1 MDCRAVERNL
11 SLFVDGELEPKAR
24 LSVEVHLRGCAR
36 CQAAHRQI
44 SSIKECLGRTR
55 RQVSAPEDFGIAV
68 QSRLRQLESRTFLVG
83 ERSSFKLR
91 RTMMITAVGAALLI
105 AAGLFALLAL
115 VRQAQEPAVTQ
126 LAGLGSGMS
135 TRGLIGSRNPTAS
148 FLFVR
153 DVAPP
158 LPADGAAASRSP
170 ERKPVTRISF

>member
-11 SLFVDGELEPKAR
+11 SLFIDGELEPKAR
-24 LSVEVHLRGCAR
+24 LAVEVHLKRCAR
-36 CQAAHRQI
+36 CQAAQKQL

-55 RQVSAPEDFGIAV
+55 RQVTAPEDFSIAV

-83 ERSSFKLR
+83 ERSAFKLR

-115 VRQAQEPAVTQ
+115 VRQVQTPNAVQ
-126 LAGLGSGMS
+126 MAGLGSGMS
-135 TRGLIGSRNPTAS
+135 APGSISSRNPTAS

-158 LPADGAAASRSP
+158 LPADSAIANRSP